1 MARTLA
7 IAEEA
12 ATLEDLDLAAVKTMI
27 RTTISNKADTR
38 QVHSEIKPKGNEEGV
53 SQVAQAGDDI
63 GFSLETGNG

>member
-1 MARTLA
+1 MPRTLA

-12 ATLEDLDLAAVKTMI
+12 ATLGDLDLAAVKTMI

-38 QVHSEIKPKGNEEGV
+38 QVHSEIKHKGNEEGV

-63 GFSLETGNG
+63 GFSFETGNG